1 MDVPARLANCAG
13 LPEILLDKGAP
24 QDRPHQIFGALGK
37 PGCENDSQTGRGLA
51 LAKSLTHR
59 GTSALYV
66 TEANW
71 MPNLFL
77 PDLTRIP
84 PTTGLSLP
92 NVYAQTTGDHGAT
105 WDCSDRGVR
114 LRDAGARPSPQLFR
128 NPPQEPPTHGGCVL
142 TSHAGDRRVGQVRRR
157 TLLVAGAILLFGS
170 LVLLVGSVCRS
181 PTKTWRSDE

>member
-1 MDVPARLANCAG
+1 MDVPARLANRAG

-37 PGCENDSQTGRGLA
+37 PGCENDHPQTGRGLA

-92 NVYAQTTGDHGAT
+92 DVYAQTTGDHGAT
-105 WDCSDRGVR
+105 WDCSYRGVR
-114 LRDAGARPSPQLFR
+114 LRGAGARRSSQLFR
-128 NPPQEPPTHGGCVL
+128 NPPQ
-142 TSHAGDRRVGQVRRR
+142 
-157 TLLVAGAILLFGS
+157 
-170 LVLLVGSVCRS
+170 
-181 PTKTWRSDE
+181 